1 MAKMKEG
8 MKILVAYD
16 GSSHADNAL
25 KETVDIAKK
34 FNASIDVVHCRWE
47 EPEEES
53 MSLLKTKEALLKE
66 SGVKYKLRSE
76 ITQNVGAR
84 VLKIANGEGFGLIA
98 MGTRGMGL
106 AKAMILGS
114 VSSKVTEGASC
125 PVLVTK

>member
-1 MAKMKEG
+1 MIKMKEG

-25 KETVDIAKK
+25 KEAIDVAKK
-34 FNASIDVVHCRWE
+34 FNASMEVVHCCWE
-47 EPEEES
+47 KPDAES
-53 MSLLKTKEALLKE
+53 MNLLNTKEALLKE
-66 SGVKYKLRSE
+66 SGVKYKLRSAR
-76 ITQNVGAR
+76 TQNVGAR
-84 VLKIANGEGFGLIA
+84 ILKIANGEGFGLIT

-114 VSSKVTEGASC
+114 VSGKVTEGASC